1 MFKIMHKLV
10 PVGQDDF
17 NLQRADSRA
26 RASHSLKLRQQP
38 SSTTEFLHS
47 FINKTTPE
55 WDRLG
60 AHMAEAGTL
69 ENFKIQLSTSRA
81 V

>member
-10 PVGQDDF
+10 AVGQNDF
-17 NLQRADSRA
+17 NLQRADSRT

-38 SSTTEFLHS
+38 SSTTELLHS

-55 WDRLG
+55 WNRLG
-60 AHMAEAGTL
+60 AHMAEADTL
-69 ENFKIQLSTSRA
+69 DDFKSQLSASRA